1 VASSTRLF
9 IDTPLRVLE
18 YVSLPVSPFVC
29 LSICVCLSQNK
40 WERKWMKWSCRCRRA
55 STVQPRAPACFF
67 LCAPI
72 YSTAG
77 RQHCNG
83 GRKRISSFHRVSER
97 TLPQLSLL
105 SSAGWKMS
113 SSLRVTGWR
122 LIERWYACY
131 SYRPWVQL
139 LFVDA
144 GNDGRIIISLRYH

>member
-83 GRKRISSFHRVSER
+83 GRKRISSFHREFPKELYVNSAFYLQRDEKWVVAYGLR
-97 TLPQLSLL
+97 GEGWLSGGMPAIATDRG
-105 SSAGWKMS
+105 SSYC
-113 SSLRVTGWR
+113 SLTQ
-122 LIERWYACY
+122 AMM
-131 SYRPWVQL
+131 
-139 LFVDA
+139 A
-144 GNDGRIIISLRYH
+144 A